1 MKKIIIAMA
10 AIAAAFT
17 MASCN
22 KEQPVSPIEN
32 PTVGKSV
39 ITASIEND
47 LTKAYLDANGND
59 TDGYKV
65 YWSEGDNL
73 FVDDYWEEDWFA
85 EFTLE
90 NSSAGSSRG
99 IFKWNKDENYFYQVK
114 RKDGTKYYEPIFEI
128 DKTYEAIFPFSF
140 FYFNDDGFVEGN
152 TWKTEQTYADM
163 YIPMYGKAKC
173 TEEGKADFVFTN
185 LGGLLRLTV
194 KGTATISSITIQA
207 TEQMSGEA
215 GLIEDAEGNIVA
227 EIVGGYPLM
236 KNEVTLDC
244 GNNGVALTD
253 AGTDFCI
260 SLPCYMNSKKENIGY
275 SNVTITLTDTEG
287 RTCEKKLNNKNLVIE
302 RSKITT
308 ATFTA
313 SEFKANVPEGAL
325 PGKFTINEAG
335 DQVYFSQGNL
345 YWDGSA
351 FKFEDSQTGFASE
364 WNAEHVSHFFWSK
377 DADVAVSETYSD
389 PDAQDDDV
397 FFTNETEDTAK
408 ADFTVNGVSGQYRT
422 LSHEEWKYLIKERT
436 VNGSKGE
443 DKSYSHAVYGDL
455 YGLILY
461 PDDYNGPVI
470 SGNITT
476 VPTGCVFL
484 PAAGYRV
491 KEDGHTSQIDA
502 VGVAGCYESSS
513 YSAEYHVA
521 YMLLFSG
528 MDGEFSVNPDA
539 CDTREF
545 TPLSVRLVTDCD

>member
-1 MKKIIIAMA
+1 MKKIIMAMS

-17 MASCN
+17 IASCN

-39 ITASIEND
+39 ITASIENG

-99 IFKWNKDENYFYQVK
+99 IFKCNKDENYFYQVK
-114 RKDGTKYYEPIFEI
+114 RKDGTKYYEPIFEKG
-128 DKTYEAIFPFSF
+128 KTYEAIFPFSF

-163 YIPMYGKAKC
+163 YIPMYGMAEC
-173 TEEGKADFVFTN
+173 SEEGKADFVFTN

-253 AGTDFCI
+253 AGTDFYI

-345 YWDGSA
+345 YYDGSA
-351 FKFEDSQTGFASE
+351 FKFEAKQYDFHGLNLEQDTWGLFG
-364 WNAEHVSHFFWSK
+364 WST
-377 DADVAVSETYSD
+377 SGGHYGMTYSNYD
-389 PDAQDDDV
+389 YSGIFKDWGSAVDSNNTWRTPSTDEWQYLFDRRIM
-397 FFTNETEDTAK
+397 
-408 ADFTVNGVSGQYRT
+408 VNGKDRYT
-422 LSHEEWKYLIKERT
+422 LNIT
-436 VNGSKGE
+436 
-443 DKSYSHAVYGDL
+443 YGDIM
-455 YGLILY
+455 GIVLY
-461 PDDYNGPVI
+461 PDDYNGSALSPETEYTD
-470 SGNITT
+470 GTF
-476 VPTGCVFL
+476 PKECVFL
-484 PAAGYRV
+484 PAVGRRVDYDENIYEAGQSGFYW
-491 KEDGHTSQIDA
+491 S
-502 VGVAGCYESSS
+502 SSS
-513 YSAEYHVA
+513 YGDEFAF
-521 YMLLFSG
+521 MLYFKSDLLWSDNSDYRKHG
-528 MDGEFSVNPDA
+528 Y
-539 CDTREF
+539 
-545 TPLSVRLVTDCD
+545 SVRLVTDVVTE